1 MTPPSGNLSS
11 FGRRLVVMAA
21 VVSFAAGA
29 AAQRSAMPA
38 DGSLPPALVATFDG
52 THAAVMDLEPSG
64 SVDASVVVTFVN
76 ASSPFS
82 VRMRWSASK
91 DIGGQV
97 VEAPPV
103 DKTETVSFMP
113 TAVCQ
118 ASDSNN
124 TLFVAGWYK
133 RTKSCVVE
141 KWTFGLGA
149 FGVTL
154 NPVTGVYTGTFSPPV
169 VDREVIYLSDAG
181 IAAVEALAY
190 HPLSETLLLLEEGPE
205 ANIHSLTL
213 AGELAELADIAL
225 LPDLVAMKHVRF
237 GAHTNMAYGFFLVSE
252 RAWSASYA
260 TRFLVLPDFN
270 GDGIL
275 ELGNSL
281 SLDQEGVAIAFPA
294 TGWVA
299 VD

>member
-1 MTPPSGNLSS
+1 MTPELGALRS
-11 FGRRLVVMAA
+11 FSQRLTVVAA
-21 VVSFAAGA
+21 FAGMVAGA

-38 DGSLPPALVATFDG
+38 DGSLPPALVASFNG
-52 THAAVMDLEPSG
+52 THAAVMALQPSG
-64 SVDASVVVTFVN
+64 SVEASVVVTFVN
-76 ASSPFS
+76 AASPFS

-91 DIGGQV
+91 EIDGQV
-97 VEAPPV
+97 VHAPPV
-103 DKTETVSFMP
+103 DRTETVSFMP

-133 RTKSCVVE
+133 RTKACVVE

-149 FGVTL
+149 FGATM
-154 NPVTGVYTGTFSPPV
+154 NPVTGVYTGTFVPPV

-190 HPLSETLLLLEEGPE
+190 QPLSETLLLLEEGPE
-205 ANIHSLTL
+205 ANLHSLSLSGAITKI
-213 AGELAELADIAL
+213 ADVAL
-225 LPDLVAMKHVRF
+225 LPDLAVMKHVRF
-237 GAHTNMAYGFFLVSE
+237 GAHAAMACGFFLVSE

-260 TRFLVLPDFN
+260 SNFLVLPDYN
-270 GDGIL
+270 CDGSL
-275 ELGNSL
+275 EIVNSL
-281 SLDQEGVAIAFPA
+281 SLDQQGLVLVFPP
-294 TGWVA
+294 TGWLV